1 MTSLPSNNDFDVPLD
16 WLYKGK
22 RKSKL
27 RPIVISTNSKS
38 INQTNVDSHS
48 SASKTATTAIS
59 TTVDN
64 NNDNND
70 NVTSDKVQS
79 NTVDKRPRS
88 SSISYGSLNNL
99 SNSKNVNNSL
109 SNSKTENGK
118 VTDIEKSNNS
128 SSISVRN
135 RSFSMPHIVDI
146 INNPSSTANNSN
158 NNSNN
163 SNNNRHR
170 SSLFTSNNNNLE
182 GKKKSRI
189 SSLFSRRNSVSA
201 NHSTNDS
208 HHDSNKKDSVHVPHI
223 STSTSTTNLIDDN
236 FSPNSVGNNIP
247 LHVDSPNFH
256 LYASPSSASPVFQ
269 QHFPHENIMVPIEH
283 LSSSKSTLNQ
293 LLNVPLKRVTF
304 AVDKFE
310 GDPPQQLPSRK
321 PKIGNVLIPD
331 DMVSDIPSISAGI
344 ANIGDENNNSQPKI
358 TKDSKEYKHAVE
370 VYNRNL
376 KESIKHQQEAHKA
389 AEKMAKEVKS
399 FNEKVYKRNS
409 LSLEKE
415 QYSLFTDSNE
425 NDDGKKIS
433 NNTTNGDN
441 NDEDNPISDHSTFV
455 NMSNNNI
462 DKQLNVHEHYFQQI
476 EEFRTS
482 SILTLDIIYTRCC
495 HLREILPIPS
505 TLRQLKEKTAPLH
518 VLKFLN
524 PRPTLIDILSFCDFI
539 AIVPIHNVIFD
550 NVTLNSRMLRIV
562 LSSLVNST
570 TLEKI
575 GLRNVVITQN
585 DWPFFCKFLFKNES
599 LTKLDISQ
607 TKTKSDLSLK
617 DHREHMDWNLL
628 TDVIKLRKGKP
639 LEELL
644 LNGIKLIHIPLS
656 QFQNLL
662 TVFGEKYRQFYS
674 EVTGLSLASS
684 TGLQFNGSD
693 NTGVR
698 LGLAATEITED
709 YLVTVLNWMSR
720 YSVQGVDLSF
730 NNLNPFLR
738 IFAKKFSKLPFK
750 NLQYFTLNNTNISNV
765 ADLALL
771 LKYLSRLPNLKYL
784 DLSNIPDVF
793 PGIIPYIYKYLPRFP
808 NLKRIHIDNN
818 NLRYRQIIVLC
829 SILSKCKTLSH
840 VSLLYELKHN
850 DTYNDRAHSNGTV
863 NTGRSENNFDSHKS
877 IYKHQFFT
885 RNTVWATLYALVRDS
900 PNLFSLDIDYDQVS
914 DEIQSRIALCLMR
927 NMQHAVNS
935 DFQVDALSS
944 QDQLLF
950 DGSLVA
956 ETADDVLKKLNS
968 NTLMDKD
975 PHLVATKKYI
985 LKKYFE
991 KLENLL
997 QNVQETIDNVFKKRK
1012 TGDLP
1017 SKEKENLLRLL
1028 LLEKNLKNII
1038 EIATSRSTI
1047 PNNIKDSFVS
1057 LINNGNEQSMTS
1069 VDISRPLLK
1078 HLDSARLM
1086 AEVVGEDDHENDS
1099 TVPHTV
1105 ATEDN
1110 NKIVDINTGIPILYK
1125 STSSTSLQNKLQ
1137 EKEEGELHKWGFF
1150 VQQQRSIYP
1159 SDKVLLEK
1167 EFKAKKNGDKDNE
1180 SKTMYTSHKED
1191 YVPELPTPNLDSG
1204 ASTLLSPKIL
1214 PRIPSG
1220 EELRKA
1226 IIKAKG
1232 MATMDELIQ
1241 NVAANKQELEKIYN
1255 AAYFLTGKT
1264 KSNEDDKNEKKK

>member
-1 MTSLPSNNDFDVPLD
+1 MTPLPPNNDFDVPLD

-22 RKSKL
+22 RKNKL
-27 RPIVISTNSKS
+27 KPITVSTNSKS
-38 INQTNVDSHS
+38 SNQTNENSHS
-48 SASKTATTAIS
+48 SVSKTAIAS
-59 TTVDN
+59 TTTPDN
-64 NNDNND
+64 NNNNSKVDDNIITTTN
-70 NVTSDKVQS
+70 KLLHS
-79 NTVDKRPRS
+79 NAVEKRPRS
-88 SSISYGSLNNL
+88 SSVSCGLIDDDL
-99 SNSKNVNNSL
+99 SNSKNVKNSSSEKSNDSLDISARNRSSSMLHIVNSVNNIPTSTVNNSRRRNSL
-109 SNSKTENGK
+109 STG
-118 VTDIEKSNNS
+118 SNNS
-128 SSISVRN
+128 
-135 RSFSMPHIVDI
+135 
-146 INNPSSTANNSN
+146 
-158 NNSNN
+158 
-163 SNNNRHR
+163 
-170 SSLFTSNNNNLE
+170 E
-182 GKKKSRI
+182 GKKKSLI
-189 SSLFSRRNSVSA
+189 SSLFARRNSVSSSH
-201 NHSTNDS
+201 NTNDS
-208 HHDSNKKDSVHVPHI
+208 HHDNNKQKNSTHVPLL
-223 STSTSTTNLIDDN
+223 STTKSTDDE
-236 FSPNSVGNNIP
+236 FTPTTVGNSIP
-247 LHVDSPNFH
+247 LHVGSPDFH
-256 LYASPSSASPVFQ
+256 SYASPSSTSPVLQ
-269 QHFPHENIMVPIEH
+269 QHLPHENIMIPTQH
-283 LSSSKSTLNQ
+283 LSSDNSTLDQ
-293 LLNVPLKRVTF
+293 LIRVPLKRVTF

-331 DMVSDIPSISAGI
+331 DMISDIPSISVGI
-344 ANIGDENNNSQPKI
+344 TNSGDENNRSRTKI
-358 TKDSKEYKHAVE
+358 TKDSKEYKHALE

-399 FNEKVYKRNS
+399 FNETVHRRNS
-409 LSLEKE
+409 LSLAKE
-415 QYSLFTDSNE
+415 QFSLFTDSGG
-425 NDDGKKIS
+425 NDNSKKNT
-433 NNTTNGDN
+433 NNNVDN
-441 NDEDNPISDHSTFV
+441 NSDDDNPTNAHSAFINVSDR
-455 NMSNNNI
+455 NI
-462 DKQLNVHEHYFQQI
+462 DKQLNVHEHYFQQS
-476 EEFRTS
+476 EESQIS
-482 SILTLDIIYTRCC
+482 SVLTLDIIYTRCC

-505 TLRQLKEKTAPLH
+505 TLRQLKGKTAPLH

-539 AIVPIHNVIFD
+539 AVVPIHNVIFD
-550 NVTLNSRMLRIV
+550 NVTLNSGMLKII

-585 DWPFFCKFLFKNES
+585 DWPFFCKFVFKNES
-599 LTKLDISQ
+599 LSKLDISQ
-607 TKTKSDLSLK
+607 TKTRSDLSLR

-656 QFQNLL
+656 QFRNLL
-662 TVFGEKYRQFYS
+662 TVFGEKYSQFYS
-674 EVTGLSLASS
+674 EVTSLSLAS
-684 TGLQFNGSD
+684 TAGLQFNHSE
-693 NTGVR
+693 NTGIR

-709 YLVTVLNWMSR
+709 YLVSVLNWMSH

-730 NNLNPFLR
+730 NNLDPYLR
-738 IFAKKFSKLPFK
+738 IFAKKFSKLPFE
-750 NLQYFTLNNTNISNV
+750 NLQYFTLNNTNLSNV
-765 ADLALL
+765 TDLALL
-771 LKYLSRLPNLKYL
+771 LKYLSRLPNVKYL

-793 PGIIPYIYKYLPRFP
+793 PGIIPYLYKYLPRFP

-818 NLRYRQIIVLC
+818 NLKHRQIIMLC
-829 SILSKCKTLSH
+829 SILAKCKSLSH

-850 DTYNDRAHSNGTV
+850 DTYNEDVHSASTINSDRDVHNLDSNKGTY
-863 NTGRSENNFDSHKS
+863 R
-877 IYKHQFFT
+877 HQFFT

-997 QNVQETIDNVFKKRK
+997 QNVQETIDNVFEKRK
-1012 TGDLP
+1012 TGELP
-1017 SKEKENLLRLL
+1017 AKEKENLLRLL

-1038 EIATSRSTI
+1038 EIASSIPTI
-1047 PNNIKDSFVS
+1047 PDNIKGS
-1057 LINNGNEQSMTS
+1057 LINSINNGNGQSTIS
-1069 VDISRPLLK
+1069 AGVSRPLLK

-1110 NKIVDINTGIPILYK
+1110 NKIVDINTGKPILYK

-1159 SDKVLLEK
+1159 SDKVLSEE
-1167 EFKAKKNGDKDNE
+1167 EFKIKSGDKDND
-1180 SKTMYTSHKED
+1180 STNVYQSDKSD
-1191 YVPELPTPNLDSG
+1191 YVPQLPTPNLDSS
-1204 ASTLLSPKIL
+1204 ASTPQTPKIL

-1255 AAYFLTGKT
+1255 AAYFLTEQS
-1264 KSNEDDKNEKKK
+1264 KSNKADEEKEKR